1 MTSIYTLAGET
12 ISLEL
17 YSNRHLVCLLGD
29 FFYINVYLLVLSV
42 NMNVEILIIFIDLA
56 MRKILVCYIIRILA
70 FLDFSVL
77 SWAQTTYA
85 EED

>member
-1 MTSIYTLAGET
+1 
-12 ISLEL
+12 
-17 YSNRHLVCLLGD
+17 
-29 FFYINVYLLVLSV
+29 
-42 NMNVEILIIFIDLA
+42 MNVEILIIFIDLA